1 MFYDPRAMTISES
14 TRGDVAVLALEGRL
28 DTTGA
33 PDLESHVDRLFAAGR
48 SRIVLDF
55 AAVKFVSSIGL
66 RVIITSAKR
75 ATAAGGVLI
84 LAAAPPI
91 VSDVFEI
98 TNIGRILS
106 IHAAVDA
113 AVAQAS
119 GTPAPGQG

>member
-1 MFYDPRAMTISES
+1 MTIVES
-14 TRGDVAVLALEGRL
+14 IHDDVSVLALDGRL
-28 DTTGA
+28 DTNGA
-33 PDLESHVDRLFAAGR
+33 PELETEVARLFAAGR

-66 RVIITSAKR
+66 RVIIASAKR

-98 TNIGRILS
+98 ANIGRILR

-113 AVAQAS
+113 AVAEAAS
-119 GTPAPGQG
+119 QPAVPDPRQG